1 MTPQTTDP
9 IMEVTVVRLKS
20 APLKRA
26 PVTSARP
33 MLHSGDSPL
42 VLALGMI
49 KLALCALLLAGFFIY
64 SQPAQATE
72 EASFEP
78 AALAHA
84 FSARIAGDET
94 RTRIVVDYDGELT
107 PSIFVL
113 PQPNRLV
120 FDLPGLSFDPM
131 DGTTVETRGLI
142 SGFRFGPFAPGRGRI
157 VVDLADYAIID
168 EVLILAALDDQPARM
183 VVDLVRSDAQAFDSE
198 VERTRASFL
207 STQEAPREHRLDI
220 AADTGLPVV
229 VIDPGHGGID
239 SGAVSRSGVLEK
251 SVVLQFALEFAA
263 SLRATGLYDVYMTR
277 DDDVFIPLAGRVRFA
292 QSVTADLFISV
303 HADSLVRHRE
313 LRGAT
318 VYTLSERASDQIA
331 QQLVDNEARSEMLAG
346 MDVTQAATSG
356 VEDILIDLTRRETTR
371 FSLSFAQD
379 LVSELSTATR
389 MVSNPHRSAGFRVLK
404 APEIPSVLLE
414 LGFLS
419 NEDDERLLTDPSW
432 RTRTVSAVHTAVNRF
447 FEQRVASVP

>member
-1 MTPQTTDP
+1 MIDSGAISVRHVVQT
-9 IMEVTVVRLKS
+9 
-20 APLKRA
+20 
-26 PVTSARP
+26 
-33 MLHSGDSPL
+33 GDSP
-42 VLALGMI
+42 VVMVMGVI
-49 KLALCALLLAGFFIY
+49 KLVLCALMLAGFMIY
-64 SQPAQATE
+64 AHPAKALE
-72 EASFEP
+72 ETSFEP

-84 FSARIAGDET
+84 LSARVAGDES
-94 RTRIVVDYDGELT
+94 RTRIVVDYEGDLT

-113 PQPNRLV
+113 SQPNRLV

-131 DGTTVETRGLI
+131 DGTNVETRGLI

-183 VVDLVRSDAQAFDSE
+183 VVDLVRSDAQAFDAE

-220 AADTGLPVV
+220 ATDTGLPIV

-251 SVVLQFALEFAA
+251 SVVLQFALEFAE
-263 SLRATGLYDVYMTR
+263 SLRATGLYDVHLTR

-292 QSVTADLFISV
+292 QSLTADLFISV
-303 HADSLVRHRE
+303 HADSLVRHRD

-346 MDVTQAATSG
+346 MDVTQTATSD
-356 VEDILIDLTRRETTR
+356 VADILIDLTRRETTR

-404 APEIPSVLLE
+404 APEIPSILLE

-432 RTRTVSAVHTAVNRF
+432 RTRTVSALHTAVDRF

>member
-1 MTPQTTDP
+1 MKPHALD
-9 IMEVTVVRLKS
+9 L
-20 APLKRA
+20 
-26 PVTSARP
+26 TSDLQDLQLRGARQIV
-33 MLHSGDSPL
+33 SEGDSPL
-42 VLALGMI
+42 VIALGLVKASLCLALLI
-49 KLALCALLLAGFFIY
+49 AAILLSA
-64 SQPAQATE
+64 PAQALE
-72 EASFEP
+72 EASFQQD
-78 AALAHA
+78 ALAHA
-84 FSARIAGDET
+84 LSARIAGDEV
-94 RTRIVVDYDGELT
+94 RTRIVVDYEGELT

-131 DGTTVETRGLI
+131 DGTTIETRGLI

-183 VVDLVRSDAQAFDSE
+183 VVDLIRADATAFDAE

-220 AADTGLPVV
+220 ASDTGLPVV

-251 SVVLQFALEFAA
+251 SVVLQFALEFAE
-263 SLRATGLYDVYMTR
+263 SLRATGLYDVYLTR
-277 DDDVFIPLAGRVRFA
+277 DGDTFIPLAGRVRFA
-292 QSVTADLFISV
+292 QSLSADLFISV
-303 HADSLVRHRE
+303 HADLLVRHRE

-318 VYTLSERASDQIA
+318 VYTLSDRASDQIA

-346 MDVTQAATSG
+346 MDVTETATSE
-356 VEDILIDLTRRETTR
+356 VADILIDLTRRETTR
-371 FSLSFAQD
+371 FSLSFARD
-379 LVSELSTATR
+379 LVNELSTATR

-419 NEDDERLLTDPSW
+419 NEDDERLLTDPDW
-432 RTRTVSAVHTAVNRF
+432 RTRTVSALSTAVNRF
-447 FEQRVASVP
+447 FEQRVASAP

>member
-1 MTPQTTDP
+1 MTPQPTSKM
-9 IMEVTVVRLKS
+9 IRSIGEMKSVTAWRVG
-20 APLKRA
+20 
-26 PVTSARP
+26 PVSQ
-33 MLHSGDSPL
+33 SGDGPL
-42 VLALGMI
+42 VVALGMI
-49 KLALCALLLAGFFIY
+49 KLALCFAMLAGFILFAH
-64 SQPAQATE
+64 PAKALE

-78 AALAHA
+78 AAIAHA
-84 FSARIAGDET
+84 LSARIAGDEA
-94 RTRIVVDYDGELT
+94 RTRIVVDYEGDLT

-131 DGTTVETRGLI
+131 DGTRIEARGLI

-183 VVDLVRSDAQAFDSE
+183 VVDLVRSDAQAFEAE

-220 AADTGLPVV
+220 ATTTGLPVV

-251 SVVLQFALEFAA
+251 SVVLQFALEFAD
-263 SLRATGLYDVYMTR
+263 SLRATGLYDVHLTR

-292 QSVTADLFISV
+292 QSLTADLFISV
-303 HADSLVRHRE
+303 HADSLVRHRD

-346 MDVTQAATSG
+346 MDVRQTATSD
-356 VEDILIDLTRRETTR
+356 VADILIDLTRRETTR
-371 FSLSFAQD
+371 FSLSFARD

-419 NEDDERLLTDPSW
+419 NEDDERLLTDPAW
-432 RTRTVSAVHTAVNRF
+432 RTRTVSSLHTAVDRF

>member
-1 MTPQTTDP
+1 MTPQPTSKM
-9 IMEVTVVRLKS
+9 IRSIGEMKSVTAWRFG
-20 APLKRA
+20 
-26 PVTSARP
+26 PVSQ
-33 MLHSGDSPL
+33 SGDGPL
-42 VLALGMI
+42 VVALGMI
-49 KLALCALLLAGFFIY
+49 KLALCFAMLAGFILFAH
-64 SQPAQATE
+64 PAKALE

-78 AALAHA
+78 AAIAHA
-84 FSARIAGDET
+84 LSARIAGDEA
-94 RTRIVVDYDGELT
+94 RTRIVVDYEGDLT

-131 DGTTVETRGLI
+131 DGTRIEARGLI

-183 VVDLVRSDAQAFDSE
+183 VVDLVRSDAQAFEAE

-220 AADTGLPVV
+220 ATTTGLPVV

-251 SVVLQFALEFAA
+251 SVVLQFALEFAD
-263 SLRATGLYDVYMTR
+263 SLRATGLYDVHLTR
-277 DDDVFIPLAGRVRFA
+277 DDDVFIPLAARVRFA
-292 QSVTADLFISV
+292 QSLTADLFISV
-303 HADSLVRHRE
+303 HADSLVRHRD

-346 MDVTQAATSG
+346 MDVRQTATSD
-356 VEDILIDLTRRETTR
+356 VADILIDLTRRETTR
-371 FSLSFAQD
+371 FSLSFARD

-419 NEDDERLLTDPSW
+419 NEDDERLLTDPAW
-432 RTRTVSAVHTAVNRF
+432 RTRTVSSLHTAVDRF

>member
-1 MTPQTTDP
+1 MTPQ
-9 IMEVTVVRLKS
+9 IMDQTANPKS
-20 APLKRA
+20 SASTGMGQARFA
-26 PVTSARP
+26 PVGQ
-33 MLHSGDSPL
+33 SGDSLL
-42 VLALGMI
+42 VLMMGLI
-49 KLALCALLLAGFFIY
+49 KLALCALLLVGFVVF
-64 SQPAQATE
+64 SQSVQALE
-72 EASFEP
+72 ETSFEQD
-78 AALAHA
+78 ALAHA
-84 FSARIAGDET
+84 LSARIAGDES
-94 RTRIVVDYDGELT
+94 RTRIVVDYEGELT

-131 DGTTVETRGLI
+131 DGETVETRGLI

-183 VVDLVRSDAQAFDSE
+183 VVDLVRSDETAFDAE

-220 AADTGLPVV
+220 ATDTGLPVV

-251 SVVLQFALEFAA
+251 SVVLQFAHEFAEA
-263 SLRATGLYDVYMTR
+263 LRETGLYDVHLTR

-292 QSVTADLFISV
+292 QSLSADLFISV

-318 VYTLSERASDQIA
+318 VYTLSDRASDQIA

-346 MDVTQAATSG
+346 MDVTETATTD
-356 VEDILIDLTRRETTR
+356 VADILIDLTRRETTR

-379 LVSELSTATR
+379 LVNELSTATR

-432 RTRTVSAVHTAVNRF
+432 RTRTVSSVRTAVNRF

>member
-1 MTPQTTDP
+1 MTTQMTDP
-9 IMEVTVVRLKS
+9 IQNMACPALNRAGQVLEFGDDPVVRAIGLAKV
-20 APLKRA
+20 LLC
-26 PVTSARP
+26 TL
-33 MLHSGDSPL
+33 MLFGL
-42 VLALGMI
+42 FVL
-49 KLALCALLLAGFFIY
+49 
-64 SQPAQATE
+64 SVPANASE
-72 EASFEP
+72 EASFEHE
-78 AALAHA
+78 ALAQA
-84 FSARIAGDET
+84 LSARIAGDES

-107 PSIFVL
+107 PSIFML
-113 PQPNRLV
+113 SQPNRLV
-120 FDLPGLSFDPM
+120 FDLPGLSFDAM
-131 DGTTVETRGLI
+131 DGDTVETRGLI

-183 VVDLVRSDAQAFDSE
+183 VVDLVRADALAFDAE

-220 AADTGLPVV
+220 ATTTGLPVV

-251 SVVLQFALEFAA
+251 SVVLQFSLEFAE
-263 SLRATGLYDVYMTR
+263 SLRATGLYDVHLTR

-292 QSVTADLFISV
+292 QSLSADLFISV

-346 MDVTQAATSG
+346 MDVTQTATSD
-356 VEDILIDLTRRETTR
+356 VADILIDLTRRETTR
-371 FSLSFAQD
+371 FSLSFAED
-379 LVSELSTATR
+379 LVNELSTSSR

-419 NEDDERLLTDPSW
+419 NEDDVRLLTDPSW
-432 RTRTVSAVHTAVNRF
+432 RTRTVSALHTAVNRF

>member
-1 MTPQTTDP
+1 MTPQPTSKM
-9 IMEVTVVRLKS
+9 IRSIGEMKSVTAWRFG
-20 APLKRA
+20 
-26 PVTSARP
+26 PVSQ
-33 MLHSGDSPL
+33 SGDGPL
-42 VLALGMI
+42 VVALGMI
-49 KLALCALLLAGFFIY
+49 KLALCFAMLAGFILFAH
-64 SQPAQATE
+64 PAKALE

-78 AALAHA
+78 AAIAHA
-84 FSARIAGDET
+84 LSARIAGDEA
-94 RTRIVVDYDGELT
+94 RTRIVVDYEGDLT

-131 DGTTVETRGLI
+131 DGTRIEARGLI

-183 VVDLVRSDAQAFDSE
+183 VVDLVRSDAQAFEAE

-220 AADTGLPVV
+220 ATTTGLPVV

-251 SVVLQFALEFAA
+251 SVVLQFALEFAD
-263 SLRATGLYDVYMTR
+263 SLRATGLYDVHLTR

-292 QSVTADLFISV
+292 QSLTADLFISV
-303 HADSLVRHRE
+303 HADSLVRHRD

-346 MDVTQAATSG
+346 MDVRQTATSD
-356 VEDILIDLTRRETTR
+356 VADILIDLTRRETTR
-371 FSLSFAQD
+371 FSLSFARD

-419 NEDDERLLTDPSW
+419 NEDDERLLTDPAW
-432 RTRTVSAVHTAVNRF
+432 RTRTVSSIHTAVDRF

>member
-1 MTPQTTDP
+1 MMSQTTNLIP
-9 IMEVTVVRLKS
+9 NMTCL
-20 APLKRA
+20 ATPRA
-26 PVTSARP
+26 GQ
-33 MLHSGDSPL
+33 MLDCGDSVL
-42 VLALGMI
+42 VVALGMV
-49 KLALCALLLAGFFIY
+49 KLALCTVMLIGFMVLSAPVNASEETSFEHDAL
-64 SQPAQATE
+64 AQA
-72 EASFEP
+72 
-78 AALAHA
+78 L
-84 FSARIAGDET
+84 SARIAGDDS
-94 RTRIVVDYDGELT
+94 RTRIVVDYEGELT
-107 PSIFVL
+107 PSIFML
-113 PQPNRLV
+113 SQPNRLV

-131 DGTTVETRGLI
+131 DGETVETRGLI

-183 VVDLVRSDAQAFDSE
+183 VVDMVHADEAAFDAE

-220 AADTGLPVV
+220 ATNTGLPIV

-251 SVVLQFALEFAA
+251 SVVLQFALEFAE
-263 SLRATGLYDVYMTR
+263 SLRATGLYDVHLTR

-292 QSVTADLFISV
+292 QSLSADLFISV

-346 MDVTQAATSG
+346 MDVTQTATSD
-356 VEDILIDLTRRETTR
+356 VADILIDLTRRETTR
-371 FSLSFAQD
+371 FSLSFAED
-379 LVSELSTATR
+379 LVNELSTASR

-419 NEDDERLLTDPSW
+419 NEDDVRLLTDPNW
-432 RTRTVSAVHTAVNRF
+432 RTRTVSALHTAVNRF

>member
-1 MTPQTTDP
+1 MTPTTTDMMSDP
-9 IMEVTVVRLKS
+9 TIPAAKN
-20 APLKRA
+20 AA
-26 PVTSARP
+26 H
-33 MLHSGDSPL
+33 MLDAGDSPL
-42 VLALGMI
+42 VLALGLI
-49 KLALCALLLAGFFIY
+49 KLLLCLLFLIGAVVF
-64 SQPAQATE
+64 SQPAQALE
-72 EASFEP
+72 ETSFEHE
-78 AALAHA
+78 ALAHA
-84 FSARIAGDET
+84 LSARIAGDEV

-107 PSIFVL
+107 PSIFML
-113 PQPNRLV
+113 SQPNRLV
-120 FDLPGLSFDPM
+120 FDLPGLSFDAM
-131 DGTTVETRGLI
+131 DGTTVEVRGLI

-183 VVDLVRSDAQAFDSE
+183 VVDLVRADAQAFDAE

-220 AADTGLPVV
+220 ATDTGLPVV

-251 SVVLQFALEFAA
+251 SVVLQFSLEFAEA
-263 SLRATGLYDVYMTR
+263 LQATGLFDVYMTR
-277 DDDVFIPLAGRVRFA
+277 EDDVFIPLAGRVRFA
-292 QSVTADLFISV
+292 QSLSADLFISV
-303 HADSLVRHRE
+303 HADSLVRHRD

-318 VYTLSERASDQIA
+318 VYTLSDRASDQIA

-346 MDVTQAATSG
+346 MDVTQTATSD
-356 VEDILIDLTRRETTR
+356 VADILIDLTRRETTR
-371 FSLSFAQD
+371 FSLSFAED
-379 LVSELSTATR
+379 LVNELSTATR

-432 RTRTVSAVHTAVNRF
+432 RTRTVSALGTAVNRF